1 MSFDTPL
8 DEVQT
13 PERDF
18 DRVPDRTTQPV
29 QGRDGRPL
37 PPAQPLPKHAH
48 PSYAPEAGPRYT
60 CGACRSPLFRVERT
74 AAERRI
80 ENSRRMRCSAAA
92 CGWEG
97 LLTSTA
103 CTQAALDNRGAAA
116 WGAAPAAR
124 VRKRSLLLPLVL
136 GATMLAGVAAAAVLA
151 WQAFG
156 GGAAAAENTSTH
168 TPAGPV
174 AVGVA
179 ADGMTLTSPSLGVSS
194 WPAFEA
200 PPAPA
205 GK

>member
-1 MSFDTPL
+1 MSFDTPH

-13 PERDF
+13 PERGLDPAT
-18 DRVPDRTTQPV
+18 DRAHRPL
-29 QGRDGRPL
+29 QGRDGRPV
-37 PPAQPLPKHAH
+37 PSAQPQPKHAH

-74 AAERRI
+74 AAERRV

-103 CTQAALDNRGAAA
+103 GTQAALDNRGAAL
-116 WGAAPAAR
+116 APR

-136 GATMLAGVAAAAVLA
+136 GATMLAGVASAAVLA

-156 GGAAAAENTSTH
+156 GGAAATENTSTH

-194 WPAFEA
+194 WPAFET